1 MKLENWNEWDKS
13 PAKTRFVKNEIEL
26 SERRM
31 KKILDSA
38 KQKAKKEVTILFM
51 ICMVTS
57 LVQITVLIRH
67 EWSLRRF
74 HNFLL
79 HKKSDSQ

>member
-1 MKLENWNEWDKS
+1 MKSENWNEWDKS

-31 KKILDSA
+31 KRILDSA
-38 KQKAKKEVTILFM
+38 KQKAKKEATILFTV
-51 ICMVTS
+51 CMVTS
-57 LVQITVLIRH
+57 LAEIIALIRH

-79 HKKSDSQ
+79 HK